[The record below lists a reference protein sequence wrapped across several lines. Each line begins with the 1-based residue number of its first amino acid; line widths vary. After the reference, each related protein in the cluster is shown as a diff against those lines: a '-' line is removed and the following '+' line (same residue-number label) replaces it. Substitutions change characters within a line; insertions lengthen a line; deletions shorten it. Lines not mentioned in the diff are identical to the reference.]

1 MAELSSPNF
10 LQPTGFK
17 LVIDR
22 AQFGNFEFF
31 ASQVSHPSID
41 VGEAVLPFRR
51 TDAKFPGDK
60 IMYSQLS
67 CDVMLDEDMKVYE
80 ELHNWLLRTQEGK
93 AVNASD
99 TQVGST
105 LKTEYD
111 IQMLILTSHNNQIR
125 QIRYIDAFPTDLGSV
140 QFQST
145 TAGTEYLTFTV
156 SFRFTYFELL
166 GTNSSTGGINTS
178 LSRRTLQDG
187 TTILEPTKYDSA

>member
-17 LVIDR
+17 LVIHR

-125 QIRYIDAFPTDLGSV
+125 SFKYKDAFPVSIGTVNFTSALGSIQAITV
-140 QFQST
+140 PVTFSYTQFD
-145 TAGTEYLTFTV
+145 FT
-156 SFRFTYFELL
+156 
-166 GTNSSTGGINTS
+166 
-178 LSRRTLQDG
+178 
-187 TTILEPTKYDSA
+187 